1 MMLIKAATIRAEQ
14 HLIRLSAD
22 THYSRLLMQL
32 SVLVGLSHKAETSPA
47 LRSLIKEFE
56 KRNSTEDLSKE
67 MNPYELA
74 NVRLAT
80 KA

>member
-14 HLIRLSAD
+14 
-22 THYSRLLMQL
+22 L
-32 SVLVGLSHKAETSPA
+32 SVLVGLSHMAETSPA
-47 LRSLIKEFE
+47 LGSLIKEFE
-56 KRNSTEDLSKE
+56 KCNSTEDLSKE